1 MRDILSQRYNSN
13 PDKVFIYYKN
23 EKYTYCRFSQ
33 IVEYIYHFVLNKNFD
48 KYVNIDMNN
57 KVNLF
62 AAIIACNRA
71 RKIPIMISDIEK
83 SDINFSRSTVIHK
96 DINEKKDNRFS
107 YDEDSTQVVVYSSGT
122 SGDPKGIELSFNS
135 FYKNSEMW
143 NDAFR
148 FDSGDIYC
156 NILSLKHVGGL
167 CIMFRALYNNF
178 SVIVDDY
185 SNIEKCKLS
194 YDYISLVPAMLY
206 DIVDKNTIDSFLKIK
221 KIFIGGSSFNSNVL
235 KQAIDKK
242 LPLYAVYGMTETCSG
257 IAGAKINN
265 LNYNNLIYESFKD
278 VNITVDNNKISIQ
291 SPSLMKKYL
300 YSNKV
305 IDKFSS
311 NDLGILCEN
320 GFKVLGRSDQVIIS
334 GGENFDSK
342 LIKDAIN
349 CCPGVLDAKISFIDD
364 EKWINKIVAYI
375 KTDSSALKKQDIFNF
390 LDGLIPQNM
399 MPKEISFVKKI
410 DDA

>member
-1 MRDILSQRYNSN
+1 MKDILSHRYNSN
-13 PDKVFIYYKN
+13 PDKVFIYYRNK
-23 EKYTYCRFSQ
+23 KYTYCRFSQ
-33 IVEYIYHFVLNKNFD
+33 IVEYIYHFILNKNFD

-71 RKIPIMISDIEK
+71 EKIPIMIPDRDRSDIV
-83 SDINFSRSTVIHK
+83 FSRGTTIKK
-96 DINEKKDNRFS
+96 DIDEKKDNRFS
-107 YDEDSTQVVVYSSGT
+107 YDENSTQVVVYSSGT

-178 SVIVDDY
+178 SVIIDDY
-185 SNIEKCKLS
+185 SNIDKCKLR

-206 DIVDKNTIDSFLKIK
+206 DIVNKNEIDSFLNIK

-235 KQAIDKK
+235 KKAIDKK

-257 IAGAKINN
+257 IACAEINN
-265 LNYNNLIYESFKD
+265 LNYNNLIYKSFKD
-278 VNITVDNNKISIQ
+278 VNITVDNDKISIQ
-291 SPSLMKKYL
+291 SPSLMNKYL

-305 IDKFSS
+305 INKFLS
-311 NDLGILCEN
+311 NDLGILCKN
-320 GFKVLGRSDQVIIS
+320 GFKVLGRSDKVIVS

-349 CCPGVLDAKISFIDD
+349 CFPGVLDAKISFIDD

-375 KTDSSALKKQDIFNF
+375 KTDDCALRKQDIINF
-390 LDGLIPQNM
+390 LDGLIPRNM
-399 MPKEISFVKKI
+399 IPKEISFVKKF
-410 DDA
+410 DDT

>member
-1 MRDILSQRYNSN
+1 MKDILSHRYNSN
-13 PDKVFIYYKN
+13 PDKVFIYYRNK
-23 EKYTYCRFSQ
+23 KYTYCRFSQ
-33 IVEYIYHFVLNKNFD
+33 IVEYIYHFILNKNFD
-48 KYVNIDMNN
+48 KYVNIDINN

-71 RKIPIMISDIEK
+71 GKIPIMTPDRDRSDIV
-83 SDINFSRSTVIHK
+83 FSRGTTIKK
-96 DINEKKDNRFS
+96 DIDEKKDNRFS

-178 SVIVDDY
+178 SVIIDDY
-185 SNIEKCKLS
+185 SNIDKCKLR

-206 DIVDKNTIDSFLKIK
+206 DIVNKNEIDSFLNIK

-235 KQAIDKK
+235 KKAIDKK

-257 IAGAKINN
+257 VACAEINN
-265 LNYNNLIYESFKD
+265 LNYNNLIYKSFKD
-278 VNITVDNNKISIQ
+278 VNITVDNDKISIK
-291 SPSLMKKYL
+291 SPSLMNKYL
-300 YSNKV
+300 YSNKL
-305 IDKFSS
+305 IDKFLS
-311 NDLGILCEN
+311 NDLGILCED
-320 GFKVLGRSDQVIIS
+320 GFKVLGRSDKVIVS

-349 CCPGVLDAKISFIDD
+349 CFPGVLDAKISFIDD

-375 KTDSSALKKQDIFNF
+375 KTDDCALRKQDIINF
-390 LDGLIPQNM
+390 LDGLIPRNM
-399 MPKEISFVKKI
+399 IPKEISFVKKF
-410 DDA
+410 DDT